1 MPPSPRI
8 VYLDCHT
15 VNPGDLSWDALRA
28 LGDCVLYDRTPA
40 DRVTERAS
48 DAEIVLT
55 NKISLDGPTIRALPR
70 LQYIGVTATGYNIVD
85 TAAARERNV
94 VVTNVPA
101 YGTASVAQMTFALLL
116 ELTQHV
122 GHHARAVR
130 DGRWSASPDFCFWD
144 RPLLELAG
152 MTMGIVGLGLI
163 GREVARLAGA
173 FRMDVIAATRGGPG
187 AAPPGI
193 RVVEQDELFRTADVV
208 SLHCPLTPQTR
219 NLVDARRLGT
229 MKPTALLIN
238 TSRGGLVVEQDL
250 ADALNAGRI
259 AGAAVDVL
267 SAEPP
272 PPSNPLLSARN
283 CLVTPHIAWATRAAR
298 ARLLD
303 VAVANLRAFLSGA
316 PVNRVGI

>member
-1 MPPSPRI
+1 MPRI
-8 VYLDCHT
+8 VYLDCYT
-15 VNPGDLSWDALRA
+15 VNPGDLSWEPLRA

-40 DRVTERAS
+40 NQVIERAA
-48 DAEIVLT
+48 DAEIVLA
-55 NKISLDGPTIRALPR
+55 NKVVLDGQTIRALPR
-70 LQYIGVTATGYNIVD
+70 LRYIGVTATGYNIVD
-85 TAAARERNV
+85 VAAARERNI

-122 GHHARAVR
+122 GHHARTVR
-130 DGRWSASPDFCFWD
+130 EGRWSASPDFCYWD

-152 MTMGIVGLGLI
+152 LTMGIVGLGQI
-163 GREVARLAGA
+163 GREVARLAEA
-173 FRMDVIAATRGGPG
+173 FRMNVIATSRGPV
-187 AAPPGI
+187 APAQPAGVRI
-193 RVVEQDELFRTADVV
+193 VGLDELFRTSDIV
-208 SLHCPLTPQTR
+208 SLHCPLTPETNR
-219 NLVDARRLGT
+219 LVDARRLAT

-267 SAEPP
+267 SVEPP
-272 PPSNPLLSARN
+272 PASNPLLAARN
-283 CLVTPHIAWATRAAR
+283 CYVTPHIAWATRAAR

-303 VAVANLRAFLSGA
+303 VAVENIRAFVRGA
-316 PVNRVGI
+316 PINRVN